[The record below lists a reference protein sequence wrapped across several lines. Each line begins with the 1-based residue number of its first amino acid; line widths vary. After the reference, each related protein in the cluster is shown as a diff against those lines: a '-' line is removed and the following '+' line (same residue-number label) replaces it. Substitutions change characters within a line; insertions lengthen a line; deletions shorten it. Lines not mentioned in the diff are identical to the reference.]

1 MASRNTSGTN
11 TVLIIFM
18 LLITFP
24 IWVTLG
30 GIMLGLAGGLIGVLV
45 GVCAAIFGVFVALI
59 ALPFK
64 ILFGLGD
71 WGYHDSFFHFGDH
84 TLFIIAMIILV
95 ALILRRQRSAS

>member
-45 GVCAAIFGVFVALI
+45 GVCAAIFGVFLALI
-59 ALPFK
+59 VLPFK
-64 ILFGLGD
+64 ILFGRGD
-71 WGYHDSFFHFGDH
+71 WDITIHSF
-84 TLFIIAMIILV
+84 TLEITRCSS
-95 ALILRRQRSAS
+95 LR